1 MTEQC
6 YEYILTHANDTS
18 ITQWYNDNNYLTT
31 EQRLNNAVMLY
42 RYLSAGGGGGGTQK
56 KKRKMPLWMMCRYTY

>member
-1 MTEQC
+1 
-6 YEYILTHANDTS
+6 
-18 ITQWYNDNNYLTT
+18 
-31 EQRLNNAVMLY
+31 MLY